1 MQWDFPRPQICE
13 RLHTNIYM
21 EHSPHM
27 LNTDGQINVLE
38 HSEMNQVILQL
49 CMEPKLAVGG
59 GAQWS
64 TYTMHKIR
72 CVLEIHTQPI

>member
-1 MQWDFPRPQICE
+1 
-13 RLHTNIYM
+13 
-21 EHSPHM
+21 M
-27 LNTDGQINVLE
+27 LKADGQINALE
-38 HSEMNQVILQL
+38 HSEMIQVILQL
-49 CMEPKLAVGG
+49 CMEPKLAVSG